1 MLMTLTLEMEG
12 VLVIMLV
19 MMLIALSLEM
29 EGVLVIMLVEMP
41 ITLSL
46 EIKAAMAKR
55 LVRMLITLTLARIA
69 ATVIGVAGN
78 VLVMCLTIHVTP
90 AAITLMLMDIVNIA
104 CKPDCHVNV
113 PSYIG
118 DGYCHGEEYDTEA
131 CGYDGGDCGP

>member
-1 MLMTLTLEMEG
+1 
-12 VLVIMLV
+12 MLV
-19 MMLIALSLEM
+19 M
-29 EGVLVIMLVEMP
+29 MP

-69 ATVIGVAGN
+69 ATVMDVARN

-90 AAITLMLMDIVNIA
+90 AAMTLMLMDIVNIA

-118 DGYCHGEEYDTEA
+118 NGDCHGGNYYTEA